1 MLGRHKAQSGSQMSL
16 AHAGW
21 AEEHH
26 VLRIF
31 QEAHGGQFID
41 LTLVDGRLKGEVK
54 VIPSLLNGETGHLN
68 LFLIGPSPFGFGFF
82 REDMIQ
88 NLHDI

>member
-41 LTLVDGRLKGEVK
+41 LTLVECEPPVVLGIDNHVFPLVRYPVQSDLLPL
-54 VIPSLLNGETGHLN
+54 VICRYYSRIRT
-68 LFLIGPSPFGFGFF
+68 
-82 REDMIQ
+82 
-88 NLHDI
+88 

>member
-21 AEEHH
+21 AKEHH

-41 LTLVDGRLKGEVK
+41 LRACLISQRVWIGERIFCPARQKSAGILTDGKD
-54 VIPSLLNGETGHLN
+54 
-68 LFLIGPSPFGFGFF
+68 F
-82 REDMIQ
+82 
-88 NLHDI
+88 

>member
-1 MLGRHKAQSGSQMSL
+1 MLGRHKAQGGSQMGL

-41 LTLVDGRLKGEVK
+41 LTLVECEPPVVLGIDNHVLPLVRYLVQSDLLPL
-54 VIPSLLNGETGHLN
+54 VIC
-68 LFLIGPSPFGFGFF
+68 
-82 REDMIQ
+82 R
-88 NLHDI
+88 